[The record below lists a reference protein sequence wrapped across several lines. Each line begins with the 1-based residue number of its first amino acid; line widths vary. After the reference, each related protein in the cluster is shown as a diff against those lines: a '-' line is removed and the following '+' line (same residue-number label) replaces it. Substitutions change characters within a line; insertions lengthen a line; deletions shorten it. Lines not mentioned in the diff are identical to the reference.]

1 MQIPDRTGV
10 IVGYRVWRV
19 IPGKWVDPS
28 ESLHAQTWFRS
39 WSLAGATVANCPPR
53 LQGEPGK
60 TLRRSS
66 PCDAAPSFDCSCG
79 LYARYEPIQ
88 EAHLLPYVV
97 GSVLAWGRVIHHA
110 DRSFFR
116 AERALPIA
124 FVRPRGGAGAFP
136 RLGQEKLSRIAD
148 LLEAEVV
155 EGPEELRLYSEMEAS
170 KW

>member
-19 IPGKWVDPS
+19 IPGRWVVPS
-28 ESLHAQTWFRS
+28 ESLHAQTWSRT
-39 WSLAGATVANCPPR
+39 WSLTGATVAHCPPR

-60 TLRRSS
+60 TPRSS
-66 PCDAAPSFDCSCG
+66 PCEDAPSFGCTCG

-88 EAHLLPYVV
+88 EAHRLPYVV
-97 GSVLAWGRVIHHA
+97 GSVLAWGRVVHHA

-116 AERALPIA
+116 AEKALPIA
-124 FVRPRGGAGAFP
+124 FVRPRRGGGAFP
-136 RLGQEKLSRIAD
+136 RQSKDKLFRIAD

-155 EGPEELRLYSEMEAS
+155 EGPEELRTYSEMEAS